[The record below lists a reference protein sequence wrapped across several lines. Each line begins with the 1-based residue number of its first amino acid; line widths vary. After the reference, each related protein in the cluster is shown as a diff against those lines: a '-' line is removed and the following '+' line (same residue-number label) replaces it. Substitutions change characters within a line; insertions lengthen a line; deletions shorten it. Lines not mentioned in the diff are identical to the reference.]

1 MESKATKEDA
11 EEGKNVAAL
20 NDEGEVS
27 LVSWRQITPQ
37 VSPDEVALH
46 VRALV
51 RVPQPPNIPAT
62 NKKTSSSSHETTSSP
77 MLQKGHQGHRAAPP
91 TDQRSWETER
101 HGGTGDPSIKIKP
114 GHTPHQAATV
124 IMEHRGTPPRK
135 PQLVPP
141 W

>member
-1 MESKATKEDA
+1 MAIGCASAVAEIDLLDTERSRATTHKSHAVMMPPDVPMASKATKEDV

-51 RVPQPPNIPAT
+51 RVP
-62 NKKTSSSSHETTSSP
+62 
-77 MLQKGHQGHRAAPP
+77 
-91 TDQRSWETER
+91 
-101 HGGTGDPSIKIKP
+101 
-114 GHTPHQAATV
+114 
-124 IMEHRGTPPRK
+124 
-135 PQLVPP
+135 
-141 W
+141 